1 MLKIL
6 AITDQVVDAL
16 YSPNVK
22 LRCSGVDL
30 IISCGDLPHGYLDY
44 IVTLSGKP
52 MYFVHGNHD
61 RDFEYTETGKR
72 PLEPFGGE
80 SLDMRSIVTPQG
92 LILAGLEGSIR
103 YDPHSDH
110 QYTQGQ
116 MRRRALQLSMKLIR
130 NRVRSGRYLDVL
142 VTHSPPFGIN
152 DGPDAAHTGF
162 HAFNFL
168 MRRFKPRLLLH
179 GHKHVYT
186 GASPST
192 QVGATRVMN
201 VFPYRLI
208 ELEHE
213 RGLRS

>member
-22 LRCSGVDL
+22 LRCRDVDL

-72 PLEPFGGE
+72 HLEPFGGE
-80 SLDMRSIVTPQG
+80 SLDMRSIVTSQG

-103 YDPHSDH
+103 YDPNSDH
-110 QYTQGQ
+110 QYTQEQ
-116 MRRRALQLSMKLIR
+116 MHRRALQLSMKLIR
-130 NRVRSGRYLDVL
+130 NRVRYGRYLDVL

-152 DGPDAAHTGF
+152 DGPDPAHVGF

-186 GASPST
+186 GTSPST
-192 QVGATRVMN
+192 QVGATRVVN
-201 VFPYRLI
+201 VFPYQLI

>member
-22 LRCSGVDL
+22 LRCSDVDL
-30 IISCGDLPHGYLDY
+30 IVSCGDLPHGYLDY

-52 MYFVHGNHD
+52 MYFVYGNHD

-72 PLEPFGGE
+72 HLESFGGE
-80 SLDMRSIVTPQG
+80 SLDMQSIVTPQG

-103 YDPHSDH
+103 YDPNSDH

-130 NRVRSGRYLDVL
+130 NRVRYGRYLDVL

-152 DGPDAAHTGF
+152 DGPDAAHVGF

-186 GASPST
+186 GAAPST
-192 QVGATRVMN
+192 QVGATRVVN
-201 VFPYRLI
+201 VFPYQLI
-208 ELEHE
+208 ELEYE
-213 RGLRS
+213 RGLRA